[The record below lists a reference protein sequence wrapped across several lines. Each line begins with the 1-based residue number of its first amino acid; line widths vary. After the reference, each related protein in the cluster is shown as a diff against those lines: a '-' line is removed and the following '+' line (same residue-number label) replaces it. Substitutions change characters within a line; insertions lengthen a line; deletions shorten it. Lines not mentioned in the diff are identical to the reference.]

1 MLKKPFTPGQIFS
14 FEKIIDKEGYLI
26 CDTSAVSQLALSSKN
41 VYQTKSFSDFSL
53 DSIEGE
59 IEKISIFLEFMEN
72 PKILLTS
79 KVSEEIRRIRDRL
92 GTKIHFL
99 RENYN
104 LRRNGRKPCDEKPIE
119 QIKLEEIHELYN
131 ELHRAS
137 RRSVFFPGQR
147 QIYSFLEKIVLSV
160 TRNTD
165 AKIDYGFFYR
175 KDDKPRKRED
185 PHTDEQLVAT
195 ALYLS
200 AFERRRGGI
209 LTRDSDIKR
218 ILRNTLFYLNNSG
231 QQGYVE
237 IVHLLRENPISLY
250 HVEENKEARLIIDSS
265 WAYPFEVNNIVS
277 PEKIRTI
284 SVDLSTV

>member
-1 MLKKPFTPGQIFS
+1 MLKEPFTHGQIFS
-14 FEKIIDKEGYLI
+14 FERIIDKEGYLI
-26 CDTSAVSQLALSSKN
+26 CDTSAVSQLALSSKK

-53 DSIEGE
+53 DLIEKE

-72 PKILLTS
+72 PKILFTS
-79 KVSEEIRRIRDRL
+79 KVSEEIRSIRDNL
-92 GTKIHFL
+92 GNKIHFL

-104 LRRNGRKPCDEKPIE
+104 LRRNGRKSCDEKPIE

-185 PHTDEQLVAT
+185 LHADEQLVAA

-200 AFERRRGGI
+200 AFERRNGGI

-218 ILRNTLFYLNNSG
+218 ILRNTLFYLKNSG
-231 QQGYVE
+231 QQGYIE
-237 IVHLLRENPISLY
+237 IISLLRKNPISLY
-250 HVEENKEARLIIDSS
+250 HAEENMEAKLLIDSS
-265 WAYPFEVNNIVS
+265 WAYPFEVNNMVS

-284 SVDLSTV
+284 SAEI